1 MTNEIAKL
9 FSLEGKAAVI
19 TGASRG
25 IGEEI
30 ARVFALAGARVVMNS
45 RKEKGIREAADKIK
59 ANGGEALPVVGNVSS
74 SEDRKKLI
82 NASMEWAGRIDILVN
97 NAGYHQRGLAEEIGV
112 ADLGKMV
119 DVNLKAPMLIS
130 KAIFR
135 KMIQA
140 KSGQIINILS
150 MSPKL
155 CVVGDSVYAATK
167 SGLEAFSRVLNKEG
181 HPFGVHV
188 NNIGLSAFPSG
199 MLEQIIG
206 SDPEKVLNLIPHKQF
221 APLKEIIAAIEF
233 FETNSNDIG
242 GQTLFFGGV

>member
-1 MTNEIAKL
+1 MKHKTIL
-9 FSLEGKAAVI
+9 V
-19 TGASRG
+19 TGVSRG
-25 IGEEI
+25 LGL
-30 ARVFALAGARVVMNS
+30 ALAQHWMHENTVIGLSRSRSVELADNVVFY
-45 RKEKGIREAADKIK
+45 ACDLADEQQTVATLKKISK
-59 ANGGEALPVVGNVSS
+59 DFSKIDVV
-74 SEDRKKLI
+74 I
-82 NASMEWAGRIDILVN
+82 N
-97 NAGYHQRGLAEEIGV
+97 NAAILTSLP
-112 ADLGKMV
+112 LGIMKPQDISRMV

-130 KAIFR
+130 KAFFR

>member
-1 MTNEIAKL
+1 MKHKTIL
-9 FSLEGKAAVI
+9 I
-19 TGASRG
+19 TGVSRG
-25 IGEEI
+25 LGL
-30 ARVFALAGARVVMNS
+30 ALAQHWMHENTVIGLSRSRSVELADNVIFYACDLADEQQTVGTLKKISKDFSKIDVV
-45 RKEKGIREAADKIK
+45 I
-59 ANGGEALPVVGNVSS
+59 
-74 SEDRKKLI
+74 
-82 NASMEWAGRIDILVN
+82 N
-97 NAGYHQRGLAEEIGV
+97 NAAILTSLP
-112 ADLGKMV
+112 LGIMKPQDISRMV

-130 KAIFR
+130 KAFFR